1 MKLLSI
7 ATSLLLANSLLF
19 AADDA
24 AKKMTDFAKQVGGI
38 EAPSCVTCSAENI
51 SIATVQKIN
60 KKTRAVT
67 LKNQQGKISTITAP
81 QEVRNFDQIKVGDIV
96 TVCLKT
102 NTDVVVTRGALET
115 CRRTVNESMTRAKL
129 GEKPARKYTKTTT
142 NQAKV
147 ADLEFKTKTVTLESM
162 HGTVKIVAE
171 NPEHFNTLRVGDI
184 VDAISSQ
191 TVEIN
196 VTAPATRLN

>member
-1 MKLLSI
+1 MGGV
-7 ATSLLLANSLLF
+7 
-19 AADDA
+19 DA
-24 AKKMTDFAKQVGGI
+24 PA
-38 EAPSCVTCSAENI
+38 CVTCTSEMTSI
-51 SIATVQKIN
+51 STVQKIN
-60 KKTRAVT
+60 KKTRAIT
-67 LKNQQGKISTITAP
+67 LKNEQGKISTITAP
-81 QEVRNFDQIKVGDIV
+81 QEVRNFDQIKIGDIV

-147 ADLEFKTKTVTLESM
+147 TDLEFKTKTVTLESM
-162 HGTVKIVAE
+162 HGMVKIIAQ

-191 TVEIN
+191 TIEIN
-196 VTAPATRLN
+196 VAAPTKLN

>member
-7 ATSLLLANSLLF
+7 ATSLLLANSLVF
-19 AADDA
+19 GAEDT
-24 AKKMTDFAKQVGGI
+24 AKKMTNFAKQVGGI
-38 EAPSCVTCSAENI
+38 EAPTCVTCTSETTSI
-51 SIATVQKIN
+51 STVQKIN
-60 KKTRAVT
+60 KKTRALT
-67 LKNQQGKISTITAP
+67 LKNEHGKISTITAP

-147 ADLEFKTKTVTLESM
+147 TDLEFKTKAVTLESM
-162 HGTVKIVAE
+162 HGTVKIIAQ

-184 VDAISSQ
+184 VDAISGQSI
-191 TVEIN
+191 EIN
-196 VTAPATRLN
+196 VTAPVKLP